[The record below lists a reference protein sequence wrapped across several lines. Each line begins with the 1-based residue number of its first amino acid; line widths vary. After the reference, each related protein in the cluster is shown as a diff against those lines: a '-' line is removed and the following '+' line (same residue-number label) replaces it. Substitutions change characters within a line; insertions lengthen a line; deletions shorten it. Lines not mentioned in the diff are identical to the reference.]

1 LNCGS
6 FNENSLAKGTVR
18 PRRCGIG
25 SVGKVE
31 ILVESSRAIR
41 QFLRDHG
48 YTEESLSRLGVADLP
63 SQGMAEQSNSSWT
76 VAGDARLDLLI
87 RLFYLGHTVAADQG
101 QRVIPKEILRDLLAI
116 GILEQDGERLQSTCL
131 LMHFGELILACDSRH
146 RAAAGAAD
154 LVLGVNP
161 TTRLL
166 ARCSMLRPGG
176 RALDLGTGCGALGL
190 AAASR
195 AESVI
200 GTDINPRALDL
211 CRINAALN
219 AIQNVSFLQGDR
231 FEPVSGSRFD
241 SIICNPPFFL
251 APVSGLLYCDNS
263 MELDGF
269 VESLA
274 RSAPQFLQEN
284 GVFQMLCEWV
294 EFESESWDHRLRPW
308 FDESQCDV
316 HIWLGYELRPAEYAR
331 KRALELAQL
340 RPESAA
346 TSFEERFSY
355 LSQRHVKGVLGGLIS
370 VRQRSGNNWFCVEEM
385 QKKPAGPIGDALH
398 EQFSTRDI
406 LESSYEPALLA
417 SRPRLA
423 AEVSLVS
430 EAVPRNG
437 AWSVERSYLERTDD
451 LPAKLGLDAVVAE
464 LVVRFDG
471 TKTLETLLQELAS
484 EQGAPLDRVI
494 PEGLRVVKRLGGCG
508 LIVLG

>member
-1 LNCGS
+1 MGRRIPVALRHGFRCGDSRVRRDGLLCRCRTTQSWRRRYLRHLPGRVRCYVCGVCGALNCGS

-48 YTEESLSRLGVADLP
+48 YTEESFSQLGLADLP

-76 VAGDARLDLLI
+76 VAGDARLNLLI
-87 RLFYLGHTVAADQG
+87 RLFYFGYTVAAGQG
-101 QRVIPKEILRDLLAI
+101 QRDIPKEILRDLLAI
-116 GILEQDGERLQSTCL
+116 GILEQDGARLQSTCL

-263 MELDGF
+263 LELDGF

-274 RSAPQFLQEN
+274 RSAPQFLEVN
-284 GVFQMLCEWV
+284 GVFQMLAEWV
-294 EFESESWDHRLRPW
+294 EFESESWEQRLRPW
-308 FDESQCDV
+308 FEESHCDV
-316 HIWLGYELRPAEYAR
+316 HIWRGYEFSPVEYAR
-331 KRALELAQL
+331 KRALEQGHLD
-340 RPESAA
+340 PDSAA
-346 TSFEERFSY
+346 ASFAERISY
-355 LSQRHVKGVLGGLIS
+355 LTERRVQGIFGGLITM
-370 VRQRSGNNWFCVEEM
+370 RRRLGQNWFWVEEM
-385 QKKPAGPIGDALH
+385 QKRPVGPIGDSLR
-398 EQFSTRDI
+398 ERFSTREV
-406 LESSYEPALLA
+406 LESNNELALLA
-417 SRPRLA
+417 TRPRLA
-423 AEVSLVS
+423 AKVRLVR
-430 EAVPRNG
+430 E
-437 AWSVERSYLERTDD
+437 
-451 LPAKLGLDAVVAE
+451 
-464 LVVRFDG
+464 
-471 TKTLETLLQELAS
+471 
-484 EQGAPLDRVI
+484 
-494 PEGLRVVKRLGGCG
+494 
-508 LIVLG
+508 